1 MTGEPRPTGDDKWP
15 AAAEKDLQRVRELG
29 RGNFGAV
36 WLCKSKKA
44 AEGKKIDGDATSG
57 YVAVKV
63 RLHLFVRGGCPLIR
77 LFTYTTK
84 LHALIRWPFILQVS
98 ASLHFSTLCSNSP
111 PFTHLLLTSFNSLRA
126 FLSQNVDISKPSL
139 KAYAERE
146 IAVLSEMDHPN
157 VINLV
162 KAYKATKKHP
172 DCRLVVMSLA
182 NGPNLQSVVETG
194 GAVGLPLARLIS
206 RHLVS
211 AISYLHTRAVIHRD
225 IKTDNTALCRID
237 VDPAAGS
244 YDWKKDDLI
253 WSDGEEAQR
262 AVDSGRWRVIL
273 VDFGM
278 ARALAPE
285 DMGLKA
291 PVEKKKEGGEMD
303 DDDEAALMN
312 SARKLGV
319 SNSSLSPP
327 EEEVPA
333 ASPTTPSATV
343 PKKPARRTRS
353 VLGRSGLSRGESISR
368 IRIKRLSALGTY
380 DFAAPEISEEYRKKN
395 KGRSGK
401 DEKSHQVHRR
411 LWSHCGRLFA
421 RHNPEGMSYGGTCQ
435 RRRNGC

>member
-1 MTGEPRPTGDDKWP
+1 M
-15 AAAEKDLQRVRELG
+15 
-29 RGNFGAV
+29 
-36 WLCKSKKA
+36 
-44 AEGKKIDGDATSG
+44 
-57 YVAVKV
+57 
-63 RLHLFVRGGCPLIR
+63 
-77 LFTYTTK
+77 
-84 LHALIRWPFILQVS
+84 
-98 ASLHFSTLCSNSP
+98 NSP
-111 PFTHLLLTSFNSLRA
+111 PFTHLIQLTTR
-126 FLSQNVDISKPSL
+126 LSILAKQNVDISKPSL

-225 IKTDNTALCRID
+225 IKTDNAALCRID

-291 PVEKKKEGGEMD
+291 PVEKKKEGGEMH

-333 ASPTTPSATV
+333 ASPPTPSAAV
-343 PKKPARRTRS
+343 SKKPARRTRS

-380 DFAAPEISEEYRKKN
+380 DFAAPEISEEYRKKTKDDLEKTKSLTKCIADYGLIADTYSLGTTLKECLTGVPASVDETDIEAYMKKKSKQSLGSKLMGKKKRKRVFRKMTDLPSDAALLVN
-395 KGRSGK
+395 KLSERNAKNRITVREAQINRYIAGGLGEPKYQLPQGDIKTTSGSK
-401 DEKSHQVHRR
+401 MVYLKCASD
-411 LWSHCGRLFA
+411 
-421 RHNPEGMSYGGTCQ
+421 GTFDKEVE
-435 RRRNGC
+435 

>member
-15 AAAEKDLQRVRELG
+15 AAAEKDLERVRELG

-44 AEGKKIDGDATSG
+44 AEAKKKNGGKDLTSG
-57 YVAVKV
+57 YVAVK
-63 RLHLFVRGGCPLIR
+63 
-77 LFTYTTK
+77 
-84 LHALIRWPFILQVS
+84 
-98 ASLHFSTLCSNSP
+98 
-111 PFTHLLLTSFNSLRA
+111 
-126 FLSQNVDISKPSL
+126 NVDISKPSL

-162 KAYKATKKHP
+162 KAYKSTKKHP

-225 IKTDNTALCRID
+225 IKTDNAALCRID

-291 PVEKKKEGGEMD
+291 AEEKKKEDGEMD

-312 SARKLGV
+312 SVRKLGGA
-319 SNSSLSPP
+319 PP
-327 EEEVPA
+327 GEEAPA
-333 ASPTTPSATV
+333 ASSPSPSAASS
-343 PKKPARRTRS
+343 KKPSRRTRS
-353 VLGRSGLSRGESISR
+353 VLGRS
-368 IRIKRLSALGTY
+368 
-380 DFAAPEISEEYRKKN
+380 
-395 KGRSGK
+395 
-401 DEKSHQVHRR
+401 
-411 LWSHCGRLFA
+411 
-421 RHNPEGMSYGGTCQ
+421 
-435 RRRNGC
+435 

>member
-1 MTGEPRPTGDDKWP
+1 M
-15 AAAEKDLQRVRELG
+15 
-29 RGNFGAV
+29 F
-36 WLCKSKKA
+36 
-44 AEGKKIDGDATSG
+44 
-57 YVAVKV
+57 
-63 RLHLFVRGGCPLIR
+63 
-77 LFTYTTK
+77 
-84 LHALIRWPFILQVS
+84 
-98 ASLHFSTLCSNSP
+98 NSP
-111 PFTHLLLTSFNSLRA
+111 PFTHHAPLNLD
-126 FLSQNVDISKPSL
+126 QNVDISKPSL

-162 KAYKATKKHP
+162 KAYKATKNHP

-225 IKTDNTALCRID
+225 IKTDNAALCRID
-237 VDPAAGS
+237 VDPAARS

-291 PVEKKKEGGEMD
+291 PVEEKKKEDGDLD

-327 EEEVPA
+327 EEETPA
-333 ASPTTPSATV
+333 ASPPSPSKKPAS
-343 PKKPARRTRS
+343 KKPARRTRS
-353 VLGRSGLSRGESISR
+353 VLGRSGLSRGESVSR

-380 DFAAPEISEEYRKKN
+380 DFAAPEISEDYRKKTKGDLEKTKSLTKCIADYGLIADAYSLGTTLKECLTGVPASIDEMDTDSYMKKKSKQSLASKLMGKKKRKREFRKMTELPSDAALLVN
-395 KGRSGK
+395 KLSERNANNRITVREAQINKYIAGGLGEPK
-401 DEKSHQVHRR
+401 YQ
-411 LWSHCGRLFA
+411 L
-421 RHNPEGMSYGGTCQ
+421 PEGDIKTTSGSRMVYLKCASDGTFDKEVE
-435 RRRNGC
+435 

>member
-1 MTGEPRPTGDDKWP
+1 
-15 AAAEKDLQRVRELG
+15 
-29 RGNFGAV
+29 
-36 WLCKSKKA
+36 
-44 AEGKKIDGDATSG
+44 
-57 YVAVKV
+57 
-63 RLHLFVRGGCPLIR
+63 
-77 LFTYTTK
+77 
-84 LHALIRWPFILQVS
+84 
-98 ASLHFSTLCSNSP
+98 
-111 PFTHLLLTSFNSLRA
+111 
-126 FLSQNVDISKPSL
+126 
-139 KAYAERE
+139 
-146 IAVLSEMDHPN
+146 MDHPN

-225 IKTDNTALCRID
+225 IKTDNAALCRID

-244 YDWKKDDLI
+244 YDWKKDNLI

-291 PVEKKKEGGEMD
+291 PVEDKKKEDEDMD
-303 DDDEAALMN
+303 EDDEAALMN

-319 SNSSLSPP
+319 NDSSLSPTP
-327 EEEVPA
+327 EEEAPA
-333 ASPTTPSATV
+333 APAPA

-380 DFAAPEISEEYRKKN
+380 DFAAPEISEEYRKKTKGDLEKTKSLTKCIADYGLIADAYSLGTTLKECLTGVPASVDEMDIDAYMKKKSKQSLGSKLMGKKKRKRVFRKMTDLPSDAALLVN
-395 KGRSGK
+395 KLSERNAKNRITVREAQINRYIAGGLGEPK
-401 DEKSHQVHRR
+401 YK
-411 LWSHCGRLFA
+411 L
-421 RHNPEGMSYGGTCQ
+421 PEGDIKTTSGSRMVYLKCASDGTFDKEVE
-435 RRRNGC
+435 